1 MARVDAAIARRG
13 GGAKGT
19 WVWNLPPSIVFIE
32 FLPQ

>member
-1 MARVDAAIARRG
+1 MARVDAAIARR